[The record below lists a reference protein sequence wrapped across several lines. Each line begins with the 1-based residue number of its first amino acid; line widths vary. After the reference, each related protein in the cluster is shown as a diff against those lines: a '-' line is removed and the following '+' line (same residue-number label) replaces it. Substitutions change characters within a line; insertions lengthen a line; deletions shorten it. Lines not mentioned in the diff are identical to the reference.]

1 MHCVEGPLS
10 VKEGTGGWKL
20 RKGSDG
26 CCRRGEATVLFIIR
40 LRSHFQRPER
50 QIGNVQEWGFTRRK
64 PAAPSLLSLFFS
76 FYGANPCFPELEA
89 NPFSLIADNSFF
101 SSGRRTAA
109 RPWRKLYRARR
120 RGGDRVCGDI
130 WASELSFLSKEI
142 PLRGDR
148 NKKLTAFWFGGR

>member
-1 MHCVEGPLS
+1 MGLHCVEGPLS
-10 VKEGTGGWKL
+10 VKEGTEDWKL
-20 RKGSDG
+20 RKGSEG

-64 PAAPSLLSLFFS
+64 PAASSFLSLLFS

-89 NPFSLIADNSFF
+89 NQFSLITDNSFF

-109 RPWRKLYRARR
+109 RPWRRLEMATHSSVLAWRIPGTGEP
-120 RGGDRVCGDI
+120 GGLPSMGSHRVGHD
-130 WASELSFLSKEI
+130 
-142 PLRGDR
+142 
-148 NKKLTAFWFGGR
+148 